1 MKRSLVMVSS
11 LLLSLPCAAAPS
23 AKTTAKAN
31 AKPAAKA
38 APQNAAAKPAVTEAK
53 APAPA
58 TPDPWANKK
67 DLFVAPVIK
76 PSTKVNLGRVE
87 RYKLP
92 NGMSVIVVPRHQVPA
107 IDVSLLVR
115 GAGDT
120 ANPLDKS
127 GLAQFTASMLRKG
140 TVKRTSDQ
148 IAQAI
153 DFVGGEL
160 NA

>member
-11 LLLSLPCAAAPS
+11 LLLSLPCAAAP
-23 AKTTAKAN
+23 TAKAT
-31 AKPAAKA
+31 PKA
-38 APQNAAAKPAVTEAK
+38 TVAAKPMAQKAAVQAVATQAK
-53 APAPA
+53 APAAA

-107 IDVSLLVR
+107 IDVTLLVR
-115 GAGDT
+115 GAGD
-120 ANPLDKS
+120 
-127 GLAQFTASMLRKG
+127 
-140 TVKRTSDQ
+140 
-148 IAQAI
+148 
-153 DFVGGEL
+153 EL
-160 NA
+160 PDRS